1 MATKKSSSSKRSEAE
16 ITAAASGESVGI
28 PEVGA
33 AKRTRRAVNGTAT
46 TKSAKAVVAKPAK
59 NTRNKEITA
68 TVPQVAPVQTSP
80 AAALS
85 DRQVQ
90 DLDLARYQEEV
101 ARLAYHLWEQRG
113 YAHGYH
119 EEDWYRAQEQIRRR
133 YTEADVRSM
142 AATAASK

>member
-16 ITAAASGESVGI
+16 IAAAANGESVGI

-33 AKRTRRAVNGTAT
+33 AKRTRRAMNGTAT
-46 TKSAKAVVAKPAK
+46 TKSSKPVVAKPAK
-59 NTRNKEITA
+59 KTRNKETTA
-68 TVPQVAPVQTSP
+68 TVPQVTPVQTSP
-80 AAALS
+80 TTAAS
-85 DRQVQ
+85 DGQVQ
-90 DLDLARYQEEV
+90 DLDLARYQEEI
-101 ARLAYHLWEQRG
+101 ACLAYHLWEQRG